1 MPACL
6 FKIQTGSCFVKIR
19 KHEVNEHMTPSEV
32 LTPLGK
38 TGTAE
43 HCWKTSRKSYC
54 SLLHKLNMSCM

>member
-1 MPACL
+1 MPAYL

-43 HCWKTSRKSYC
+43 HCWKTS
-54 SLLHKLNMSCM
+54 H